1 MAEKVIAV
9 KLDIDGGKSQKEL
22 LTIEETLTKMEKDLR
37 NISKSDAAAK
47 TAKSFEELNQIVDES
62 ALSIQDMTKAMDN
75 YINIAASAGRTS
87 PIGKDALARAGQ
99 LKDQIDGLRNEAD
112 QASKDFQGLQ
122 AAMQIGQGVIGAYSA
137 FQGTI
142 ALLGIENE
150 ALMETMVKLQAANS
164 VLMGVESVRQVL
176 EKESI
181 LVQKL
186 TAFWT
191 NVNTKALN
199 IQAKAKKKDIAVTG
213 IVTAAQWAWNA
224 AIAANPVMLIVV
236 AIAAL
241 VAGLAALAI
250 ALSDTGDEFDEAA
263 VKQEAFNEA
272 VKEAQLNTVEQK
284 VNLRSLIA
292 VAKDETAS
300 LEARQQALKELNK
313 ISPEYFNN
321 LTLENV
327 ATEEGQKLL
336 DDYVRALNDKAEAEA
351 VSAKLT
357 ELAKQ
362 ELELKNT
369 TLAEN
374 LSWTDAIALGLDYLV
389 DSEAAVAEAEKQ
401 ATAAKEEKIAALQ
414 KERKAIEDL
423 LKQQEEERLANEAA
437 EEAARKALKEQE
449 DAEKKAEQERKK
461 RADER
466 KKAREKEQADAKKA
480 EEERVQNL
488 IASQEFADALV
499 IEMMKDGQE
508 KEEAQR
514 IAAYEKQIG
523 DLEKNGQLT
532 AEISKNLET
541 QLINDLDQIREKHET
556 ERLEK
561 EKERIQK
568 QNDLRIELMKE
579 GVEKEIEASKLALEV
594 RLQTL
599 EEENL
604 LTQEV
609 KKRLEEQNEAELE
622 EIRKRW
628 REKDTKATEEAE
640 KKKQEARKQSL
651 DNAATAIQG
660 LATINNSITEA
671 QLNAAGDDE
680 KKKEQIRKKSFERE
694 KKLNIAMALINGA
707 QSIAAA
713 IATGPPQGYVFAAI
727 NAGIMAAQI
736 AAIASAKYEGSGGST
751 SVAAPNTSGLNVGEQ
766 TAETT
771 GNANQD
777 TITDTSTLL
786 GGQEGEGV
794 PTKVFVSAVDISNVQ
809 STTEKID
816 TIGTVGE

>member
-1 MAEKVIAV
+1 
-9 KLDIDGGKSQKEL
+9 
-22 LTIEETLTKMEKDLR
+22 
-37 NISKSDAAAK
+37 
-47 TAKSFEELNQIVDES
+47 
-62 ALSIQDMTKAMDN
+62 
-75 YINIAASAGRTS
+75 
-87 PIGKDALARAGQ
+87 
-99 LKDQIDGLRNEAD
+99 
-112 QASKDFQGLQ
+112 
-122 AAMQIGQGVIGAYSA
+122 MQIGQGVIGAYSA
-137 FQGTI
+137 FSGTV

-213 IVTAAQWAWNA
+213 IVTAAQYAWNA
-224 AIAANPVMLIVV
+224 AVAANPVMLIVV

-300 LEARQQALKELNK
+300 LEARQQAIKELNK

-336 DDYVRALNDKAEAEA
+336 DDYVKALNDKAEAEA
-351 VSAKLT
+351 ISAKLT
-357 ELAKQ
+357 EIAKQ

-369 TLAEN
+369 TLQEN
-374 LSWTDAIALGLDYLV
+374 LSWTDAVSLGLDFLI
-389 DSEAAVAEAEKQ
+389 DSEAAVAEAEKL

-466 KKAREKEQADAKKA
+466 KKAREKEKADAKKA
-480 EEERVQNL
+480 EEERIQNL

-541 QLINDLDQIREKHET
+541 QLINDLDEIREKHET

-561 EKERIQK
+561 QKERIQK

-609 KKRLEEQNEAELE
+609 KKQLLEQNEAELE
-622 EIRKRW
+622 EIRQRY
-628 REKDTKATEEAE
+628 RDIEIEKDKEKNAKKLEGAQNVLSEIANGLNALSEISNNIAETQLNKEEARQAKELENFQGTEEQREALE
-640 KKKQEARKQSL
+640 KKFAAKKEA
-651 DNAATAIQG
+651 I
-660 LATINNSITEA
+660 
-671 QLNAAGDDE
+671 E
-680 KKKEQIRKKSFERE
+680 KKQFERE
-694 KKLNIAMALINGA
+694 KKLNIAKALIAGA
-707 QSIAAA
+707 QSVLQGIAQFGPPPSPAGIAAIAAA
-713 IATGPPQGYVFAAI
+713 GVITAT
-727 NAGIMAAQI
+727 QI
-736 AAIASAKYEGSGGST
+736 AAIASQRFEGSGGGT
-751 SVAAPNTSGLNVGEQ
+751 SLPAPNTSGLSVGEQ

-786 GGQEGEGV
+786 GGEEGEGV

>member
-1 MAEKVIAV
+1 MAEKVIAF
-9 KLDIDGGKSQKEL
+9 KLEMDGGKTQKEL
-22 LTIEETLTKMEKDLR
+22 QTIEETLTKMEKDLR

-47 TAKSFEELNQIVDES
+47 TAKSFNELNQIVDES

-137 FQGTI
+137 FSGTV

-164 VLMGVESVRQVL
+164 VLMGIESVRQVL

-213 IVTAAQWAWNA
+213 IVTAAQYAWNA
-224 AIAANPVMLIVV
+224 ALMANPVVLIIA

-241 VAGLAALAI
+241 VAGLATLAI
-250 ALSDTGDEFDEAA
+250 ALSDSGDEFDEAA

-321 LTLENV
+321 LTLENL

-351 VSAKLT
+351 LSAKLT
-357 ELAKQ
+357 ELNKQ
-362 ELELKNT
+362 KIELETQALSEHVGEMDKAAAGVKMALGDEQALVDLHAKAVEARDEKVAAIQREIDAIQG
-369 TLAEN
+369 LAEEQ
-374 LSWTDAIALGLDYLV
+374 
-389 DSEAAVAEAEKQ
+389 EA
-401 ATAAKEEKIAALQ
+401 
-414 KERKAIEDL
+414 
-423 LKQQEEERLANEAA
+423 ERLANEAA

-449 DAEKKAEQERKK
+449 EAEKKAEQERKK
-461 RADER
+461 RAADR
-466 KKAREKEQADAKKA
+466 KKQQEKDAADAKKA
-480 EEERVQNL
+480 EEKRIENL

-499 IEMMKDGQE
+499 LEMMKDGQE

-541 QLINDLDQIREKHET
+541 QLLNDLDQIREKHET

-561 EKERIQK
+561 QKERIQK
-568 QNDLRIELMKE
+568 QNDLRIELMNE

-609 KKRLEEQNEAELE
+609 RKRLEEQNEAELE

-651 DNAATAIQG
+651 DNAAQAIQG
-660 LATINNSITEA
+660 LADINTAITEA
-671 QLNAAGDDE
+671 QLNMAGDDE

-694 KKLNIAMALINGA
+694 KKLNIAKALINGA

-713 IATGPPQGYVFAAI
+713 LATGPPQGYVFAAI

-736 AAIASAKYEGSGGST
+736 AAISSAKYEGSGGST
-751 SVAAPNTSGLNVGEQ
+751 SVSAPNTSGLSVGEQ

-771 GNANQD
+771 GNTNQD

-786 GGQEGEGV
+786 GGEEGEGI

>member
-568 QNDLRIELMKE
+568 QNDLRIELMNE

-786 GGQEGEGV
+786 GGQEGEGI

>member
-532 AEISKNLET
+532 AEIEKNLET
-541 QLINDLDQIREKHET
+541 QLLNDLDQIREKHET

-561 EKERIQK
+561 QKERIQK
-568 QNDLRIELMKE
+568 QNDLRIELMNE
-579 GVEKEIEASKLALEV
+579 GVDKEIEASKLALEV